1 MTVDATDTGF
11 DLRGRVALITGAG
24 SAGGIGFATAELL
37 GRLGAKVMV
46 ASTTDRIGERV
57 TELSGMGVDA
67 RGFAGDLVDPE
78 VARNLVDE
86 TLSAFGRLDVLVNN
100 AGMTSVSDPE
110 SPATVESITDEQ
122 WTTALERN
130 LRTALNLMRP
140 VLGIMKEAG
149 FGRVINVASTS
160 GAVSAYPGDAAYHAA
175 KAGMLGLTRAAA
187 IEVAD
192 QGVTVNAVAPG
203 WIETPSSTAGE
214 ITKGMAT
221 PVGRPG
227 KPAEVAASI
236 ASLAL
241 PASSYTTGQLLIV
254 DGGNAIAEERQA
266 PAESPGAETPQAPA

>member
-1 MTVDATDTGF
+1 MSIGGVETGF

-37 GRLGAKVMV
+37 GSLGAKLMI
-46 ASTTDRIGERV
+46 ASTTDRIEDRV
-57 TELSGMGVDA
+57 AELTSAGIDA
-67 RGFAGDLVDPE
+67 KGFAGDLVDPA
-78 VARNLVDE
+78 VAGRLADGTV
-86 TLSAFGRLDVLVNN
+86 SAFGRLDVLVNN

-110 SPATVESITDEQ
+110 SPATVESITDQQ
-122 WTTALERN
+122 WVTALDRN

-140 VLGIMKEAG
+140 VLPLMKEAG

-192 QGVTVNAVAPG
+192 CGITVNAVAPG

-214 ITKGMAT
+214 VTKGQAT

-227 KPAEVAASI
+227 RPAEVAAGI

-241 PASSYTTGQLLIV
+241 PACSYTTGQLLIV